1 MAAAMSIKGKY
12 SESTPLYI
20 ALLSAGAA
28 AAVVVFI
35 LVYSALGGGEDGGVP
50 VRPAQ
55 TSPAATTPRED
66 AYVPDEALSEEM
78 KDEATRLLQQNYEV
92 LRLYYTRGLPHL
104 DEPYGNRPE
113 DGYYT
118 VDSSE
123 YTSLSQLYALV
134 DSTYDT
140 EQAATVKRNS
150 LGYGAVY
157 QERGSGALGIIE
169 NFTPMEY
176 DVSWD
181 NPTFSIAPESDERC
195 GIVLTLHHRDSGEE
209 VGVTGEM
216 IKTEDGWRLRSVL
229 F

>member
-1 MAAAMSIKGKY
+1 MSIKGKY

-20 ALLSAGAA
+20 ALLSAGAV

-35 LVYSALGGGEDGGVP
+35 LVFNALGGGEGEIRIDE
-50 VRPAQ
+50 PAR
-55 TSPAATTPRED
+55 TSETTETTPAED
-66 AYVPDEALSEEM
+66 VYNPDEELSEEM

-118 VDSSE
+118 VDSDE
-123 YTSLSQLYALV
+123 YTSLAQLNALV
-134 DSTYDT
+134 DSTYAA
-140 EQAATVKRNS
+140 EQAATVKHNS
-150 LGYGAVY
+150 LGYGAIY
-157 QERGSGALGIIE
+157 RERDSGALGIIE

-176 DVSWD
+176 DISWD
-181 NPTFSIAPESDERC
+181 NPRFSIVPVSDEEC
-195 GIVLTLHHRDSGEE
+195 GISLTLHRRDSGEE
-209 VGVTGEM
+209 VAISGDM

>member
-1 MAAAMSIKGKY
+1 MSAAMSIKGKY

-35 LVYSALGGGEDGGVP
+35 LVYGALGGGEGGEVP

-55 TSPAATTPRED
+55 TSTETDAPKED
-66 AYVPDEALSEEM
+66 VYVPDEALSEEM
-78 KDEATRLLQQNYEV
+78 KDEATRLLQQNYEI

-104 DEPYGNRPE
+104 EEPYGNRPE

-140 EQAATVKRNS
+140 DQAETVKHNS
-150 LGYGAVY
+150 LGYGAIY
-157 QERGSGALGIIE
+157 AARSSGALGIHE

-181 NPTFSIAPESDERC
+181 NPTFSIVPESDESC
-195 GIVLTLHHRDSGEE
+195 GIALTLHHRDSGEE
-209 VGVTGEM
+209 IDVTGEM